1 MCICCWGCREE
12 VTAAAAAAAMMA
24 LKCCDLEG
32 IGGGGKRLWLECII
46 SRNLSVSREC
56 DRMWRVCFIWLG
68 NVAEQYMQGYMR
80 LLLLLPPLLPGLP
93 VADGEGEGDKELAG
107 EDPRPSALALLS
119 APATNPDP
127 PPPPLEPATPPTTD
141 DVASAAAPVASC
153 NQTRTETVNFLSIQY
168 LCIVCESVS
177 SDSKS
182 FVSSSYRQREREW

>member
-12 VTAAAAAAAMMA
+12 VTAAAAAAAIMA
-24 LKCCDLEG
+24 LKCCDREG
-32 IGGGGKRLWLECII
+32 IGGGGKRLWPECII

-80 LLLLLPPLLPGLP
+80 LLLLPPLLPGLP
-93 VADGEGEGDKELAG
+93 AADGDGEGDKELAG
-107 EDPRPSALALLS
+107 EDPRPSALELLS
-119 APATNPDP
+119 PPATNPDP

-153 NQTRTETVNFLSIQY
+153 NQTRTETINFLSIQY
-168 LCIVCESVS
+168 LCIVCERL
-177 SDSKS
+177 
-182 FVSSSYRQREREW
+182 FG